1 MAYTDV
7 DVAFLATKA
16 SGDLRGRVEAA
27 MVRRAI
33 TRTPTV
39 VTNDDQKELAIMR
52 AIVDGSYPA
61 SWVRLVL
68 SLLDTAGQL
77 ASPTD
82 ANIDSQVA
90 TAFDRF
96 LKTRS

>member
-7 DVAFLATKA
+7 DTAFLATKA
-16 SGDLRGRVEAA
+16 AGDLRGRIEAA

-33 TRTPTV
+33 TRTPAV
-39 VTNDDQKELAIMR
+39 VAADDQKELAVLRTVI
-52 AIVDGSYPA
+52 DGSYPS

-77 ASPTD
+77 SAPTD
-82 ANIDSQVA
+82 AQIDSQVS

-96 LKTRS
+96 LKSH